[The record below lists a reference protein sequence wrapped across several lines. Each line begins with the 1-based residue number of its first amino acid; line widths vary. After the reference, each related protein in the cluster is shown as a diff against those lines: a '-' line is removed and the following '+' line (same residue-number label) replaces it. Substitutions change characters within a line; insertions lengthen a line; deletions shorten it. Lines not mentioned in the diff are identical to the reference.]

1 MENFYERVKSNP
13 IIPVIKIE
21 DAEKAPLLAQALLDG
36 GISVIEITYRTACAG
51 EAIRLIHQKFPQMY
65 ICAGTI
71 LNEEQAKDAV
81 EAGAHVIVSPG
92 TNEKVVSYCLENH
105 IPVIPGVATPTEV
118 ETCLQYGL
126 KVLKLFPAEV
136 VGGIKMLKA
145 LAEPYS
151 DLKFMPT
158 GGINP
163 QNLSAYLSLPNVI
176 ACGGSWIAPD
186 SLIQEGKF
194 QEITALAQSA
204 LNAAFDRKN

>member
-1 MENFYERVKSNP
+1 MDDFYDRVKSNP

-21 DAEKAPLLAQALLDG
+21 DAEKDPLLAQALLDG

-71 LNEEQAKDAV
+71 LSEKQVRDAI
-81 EAGAHVIVSPG
+81 EAGADVIVSPG
-92 TNEKVVSYCLENH
+92 TNEKVVSYCLHNH

-145 LAEPYS
+145 LSGPYAH
-151 DLKFMPT
+151 LKFMPT
-158 GGINP
+158 GGISP
-163 QNLSAYLSLPNVI
+163 HNLSEYLSLPNVI
-176 ACGGSWIAPD
+176 ACVGSWIAPEH
-186 SLIQEGKF
+186 LIQEEKF
-194 QEITALAQSA
+194 HDIIVLSKSA
-204 LNAAFDRKN
+204 LNAAIHAQK